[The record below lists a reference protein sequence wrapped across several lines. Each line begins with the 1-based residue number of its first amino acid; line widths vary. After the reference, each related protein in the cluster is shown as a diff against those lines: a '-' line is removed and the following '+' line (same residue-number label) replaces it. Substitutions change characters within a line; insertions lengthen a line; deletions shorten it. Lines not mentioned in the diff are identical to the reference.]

1 MYTSAL
7 YHLYPQSQPASV
19 KMQVEKGVL
28 ACPQTKEVLGFAAD
42 QSALETRSGHRYPVR
57 RGVPIL
63 VPDPDQ
69 ASSYVAGS
77 EKMVRE
83 YQDFEANSA
92 MHQLK
97 LRLSQFLNA
106 TYQSHRSISAH
117 RKTFEI
123 PEDGICV
130 SIGGGPTRSHPR
142 SVNLNIGAFENVEI
156 VADAHVLPYVDSC
169 IDSIVCED
177 VLEHI
182 REPEKVVREMYRVMK
197 PGSYVYSATPFLIS
211 YHGYPYHFQNFT
223 HQGHAELYERCG
235 FEIVDS
241 GVCMG
246 AFTAFLSLVGFMF
259 ATFLPKAFG
268 IRTLVCRTW
277 RVFSALVKPFDR
289 FFQRSP
295 QAAESAFSTFVL
307 ARKAL

>member
-7 YHLYPQSQPASV
+7 YHLYPKAQPASLQLQI
-19 KMQVEKGVL
+19 KKGVL
-28 ACPQTKEVLGFAAD
+28 ACPQTKEVLDFAPD
-42 QSALETRSGHRYPVR
+42 KDALQTRSGLRYPVR

-69 ASSYVAGS
+69 ASTYVSAS
-77 EKMVRE
+77 EKMVSE
-83 YQDFEANSA
+83 YRDFESNSS
-92 MHQLK
+92 MHRLK
-97 LRLSQFLNA
+97 LRLSQLLNA
-106 TYQSHRSISAH
+106 TYQSQRSIAAH
-117 RKTFEI
+117 RKTFDI
-123 PEDGICV
+123 PDEGICL

-169 IDSIVCED
+169 IDSVVCED

-182 REPEKVVREMYRVMK
+182 REPDKVVREMYRVMK
-197 PGSYVYSATPFLIS
+197 PGAYVYSATPFLIS

-223 HQGHAELYERCG
+223 HQGHAELYRRCG
-235 FEIVDS
+235 FEVVEA

-268 IRTLVCRTW
+268 IRTLVCRSW
-277 RVFSALVKPFDR
+277 RVFSALVKPLDR
-289 FFQRSP
+289 LFQTSP

-307 ARKAL
+307 ARKI